1 MFGRG
6 LRTSALGL
14 YEIMQLENKC
24 PAPTTA
30 SILYFNSDGQVA
42 RGPTASLASTSAVRE
57 PTGLVTR
64 QMLLAQISSCGR
76 EGIA

>member
-6 LRTSALGL
+6 SKTSALGL
-14 YEIMQLENKC
+14 CEIMQLEKEF

-42 RGPTASLASTSAVRE
+42 RG
-57 PTGLVTR
+57 
-64 QMLLAQISSCGR
+64 LLHPWHPLRHSGSPR
-76 EGIA
+76 DW